1 MLNKEDDGEE
11 GEGEEDQGEGA
22 DFLEKEQLWTIIA
35 QEDPN
40 LLKQIGHQFEDFVV
54 RCTFRGV
61 YCE

>member
-11 GEGEEDQGEGA
+11 DKGEGA
-22 DFLEKEQLWTIIA
+22 DFLEKEQLWTMIA

-54 RCTFRGV
+54 YCTFRGV
-61 YCE
+61 YCA